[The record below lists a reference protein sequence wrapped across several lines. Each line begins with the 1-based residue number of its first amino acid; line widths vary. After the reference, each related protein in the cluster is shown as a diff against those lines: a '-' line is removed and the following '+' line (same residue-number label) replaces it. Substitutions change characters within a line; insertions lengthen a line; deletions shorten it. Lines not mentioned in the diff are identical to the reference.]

1 MDQAND
7 DEDFREIYTV
17 SGLNQAVRE
26 WLEEGFALVWVEG
39 ELSNLARPTSGHW
52 YFSLKDDS
60 AQVRCAMFR
69 GRNRVVS
76 FSPENGAQVLILA
89 RVGLYEARGEYQLVV
104 EDMEP
109 AGDGALR
116 RAFEVLKKRLSGEGL
131 FDADLKRPLP
141 PLPKQIGVV
150 TSPTGAAIRDI
161 LAVTGRRF
169 PGIPII
175 VYPVPVQG
183 ERAAVEITRMIGIA
197 GARAECDVL
206 VLARGGGSLED
217 LWCFND
223 EALARAIRACPIPIV
238 TGIGHEIDVTIADLV
253 ADLHAPTPSAAAE
266 RVTPDGRQWL
276 DGLARQQRQL
286 IRAAERR
293 LAHYAQRLDWVERRL
308 QQRHPGRRLQRAE
321 QGLVA
326 LDRRLRQSMQALLL
340 RKTTRLRETEAR
352 FMRHEPTRR
361 VHHAETLRR
370 QYAERLEQI
379 MMRRLERRRQALAG
393 LCRALDAVSP
403 LATLARGY
411 GIVRDEK
418 DGHVVKDVADARVG
432 QAVEV
437 RLRDGSLGCKVE
449 RIDIGGG
456 IDHDG

>member
-1 MDQAND
+1 MDYAND
-7 DEDFREIYTV
+7 NEDLREIYTV

-52 YFSLKDDS
+52 YFSLKDDT

-69 GRNRVVS
+69 GRNRMVS
-76 FSPENGAQVLILA
+76 FTPENGAQVLILA

-104 EDMEP
+104 DDMEP

-116 RAFEVLKKRLSGEGL
+116 RAYEALKKKLAGEGL

-141 PLPKQIGVV
+141 VLPKQIGVV

-169 PGIPII
+169 PGIPILI
-175 VYPVPVQG
+175 YPVPVQG
-183 ERAAVEITRMIGIA
+183 ERAAAEIARMVGIA

-206 VLARGGGSLED
+206 ILARGGGSLED

-223 EALARAIRACPIPIV
+223 EALARTIRACPIPVV
-238 TGIGHEIDVTIADLV
+238 TGIGHEVDVTIADLA

-276 DGLARQQRQL
+276 DGLARQHRQL
-286 IRAAERR
+286 IRAVERR
-293 LAHYAQRLDWVERRL
+293 LDHYAQRLDWVERRL
-308 QQRHPGRRLQRAE
+308 QQRHPGRRLQLAE
-321 QGLVA
+321 QGLA
-326 LDRRLRQSMQALLL
+326 DLDRRLHRAVQTLLL
-340 RKTTRLRETEAR
+340 RNTTRLREVEAR
-352 FMRHEPTRR
+352 FMRHEPSRR
-361 VHHAETLRR
+361 IQHAEMLRR
-370 QYAERLEQI
+370 QYRERLEQI
-379 MMRRLERRRQALAG
+379 MLRRLERRRQTLAG

-411 GIVRDEK
+411 GIVRDG
-418 DGHVVKDVADARVG
+418 DGHVIKAVTDACVG
-432 QAVEV
+432 QGVEV
-437 RLRDGSLGCKVE
+437 RLRDGRLACTVD
-449 RIDIGGG
+449 RIEITGEGS
-456 IDHDG
+456 